1 MKQGPR
7 YRKRKCPRVCPGEQH
22 SSCDH
27 FGEHGARMPRK
38 ETIPG
43 TALYPYGRHFIVV
56 GFILEGNL
64 TLLHHFLTLDV
75 VMALE
80 LGTLVSLYAEKGHL
94 SKV

>member
-1 MKQGPR
+1 
-7 YRKRKCPRVCPGEQH
+7 
-22 SSCDH
+22 
-27 FGEHGARMPRK
+27 MPRK

-43 TALYPYGRHFIVV
+43 PYGRHFIVV
-56 GFILEGNL
+56 GYILEGNL

-80 LGTLVSLYAEKGHL
+80 LGTLVSLYAEKRHL

>member
-1 MKQGPR
+1 MPAGL
-7 YRKRKCPRVCPGEQH
+7 PGGAT

-27 FGEHGARMPRK
+27 FGKHGARMPRK

-43 TALYPYGRHFIVV
+43 PYGRHFIVV
-56 GFILEGNL
+56 GYILEGNL

>member
-1 MKQGPR
+1 MPAGL
-7 YRKRKCPRVCPGEQH
+7 PGGAT

-27 FGEHGARMPRK
+27 FGKHGARMPRK

-43 TALYPYGRHFIVV
+43 TALYPYGRHFIVG

>member
-1 MKQGPR
+1 MPAGL
-7 YRKRKCPRVCPGEQH
+7 PGGAT

-43 TALYPYGRHFIVV
+43 PYGRHFIVV
-56 GFILEGNL
+56 GYILEGNL

-80 LGTLVSLYAEKGHL
+80 QGTLVSLYAEKGHL